1 MFLVVHCF
9 QVELKFGM
17 LVFAEGGTLDE
28 PDEPDEPDELENKQ
42 QTQPTC
48 DASHMTRHY
57 AISAALLS

>member
-17 LVFAEGGTLDE
+17 LIFAEGGK
-28 PDEPDEPDELENKQ
+28 PDDLDEPDELENKQ

-48 DASHMTRHY
+48 DASHVTRHY
-57 AISAALLS
+57 AIPAALLS

>member
-1 MFLVVHCF
+1 MFVVVHCF

-17 LVFAEGGTLDE
+17 LVFAEGGI

>member
-1 MFLVVHCF
+1 MFVVVHCF

-17 LVFAEGGTLDE
+17 LVFAEGGT
-28 PDEPDEPDELENKQ
+28 PDEPDEPDELENKR

>member
-1 MFLVVHCF
+1 MFVVVHCF

-17 LVFAEGGTLDE
+17 LVFAEGGT
-28 PDEPDEPDELENKQ
+28 PDEPDEPNELENKQ

>member
-17 LVFAEGGTLDE
+17 LVFAEGGT

-48 DASHMTRHY
+48 DESHVTRHH
-57 AISAALLS
+57 AIPTALLS

>member
-17 LVFAEGGTLDE
+17 LIFAEGGK

-48 DASHMTRHY
+48 DASHVTRHY
-57 AISAALLS
+57 AIPAALLS